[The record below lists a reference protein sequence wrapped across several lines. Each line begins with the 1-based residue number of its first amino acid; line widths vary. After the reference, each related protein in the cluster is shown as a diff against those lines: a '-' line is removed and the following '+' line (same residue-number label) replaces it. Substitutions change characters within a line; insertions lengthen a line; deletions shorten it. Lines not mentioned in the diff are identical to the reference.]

1 MPARKSDSIWTDAKV
16 DELRQLVASAQKFTA
31 GDIAHALRCS
41 RNSVV
46 GKARRLGLELP
57 NHYVPGPPKPKKP
70 RLRKPKAIRI
80 HGASAYGRPLVEAVF
95 EPVDNPVPSIEDSAI
110 PREQLKTLFDLGAAE
125 CRWAVNDGG
134 PFLFCAA
141 PVAFDGCPYCAS
153 HYRRSVNPTYRNAL
167 HGAA

>member
-1 MPARKSDSIWTDAKV
+1 MPARKSDSIWTDAKI
-16 DELRQLVASAQKFTA
+16 DELRQLVASDMKFTA
-31 GDIAHALRCS
+31 DQIGLALRCS
-41 RNSVV
+41 KNSVI
-46 GKARRLGLELP
+46 GKCRRLKLILANGNRP
-57 NHYVPGPPKPKKP
+57 DSPPKKP
-70 RLRKPKAIRI
+70 RVRKAIRI
-80 HGASAYGRPLVEAVF
+80 HGASAYGRPVVEAVF
-95 EPVDNPVPSIEDSAI
+95 GPVDNPIPSIEDSAI

-167 HGAA
+167 HGAT